1 MADKPGP
8 PAPSKP
14 EAMLPDITP
23 PTEQVNILAAR
34 LRISE
39 ERYSETRKKM
49 LLLEQNMLTNH
60 KRAMQEIKVLQD
72 EFSELKRTV
81 SAVEDRIIT
90 VIKELRLTARKE
102 DIDVMRKYLELWN
115 PASFARMETVEKII
129 DEKLGRHT
137 QEEHEEHDELASR
150 HTYDSP
156 S

>member
-1 MADKPGP
+1 MAEKAGP
-8 PAPSKP
+8 PEPKRSEQP
-14 EAMLPDITP
+14 LPDITP

-39 ERYSETRKKM
+39 ERYSETRKKL

-60 KRAMQEIKVLQD
+60 KRALQEIKGLQD

-115 PASFARMETVEKII
+115 PATFARIDTVEKII
-129 DEKLGRHT
+129 DEKLGKHT
-137 QEEHEEHDELASR
+137 DEEHEEHDELAAR